1 MMRSAA
7 RLFFLFVLLTIPR
20 LGLDA
25 QSPPAAKR
33 GGHVDR
39 LHDVS
44 VPDPYR
50 WLEDLESDATRTWA
64 RAQDA
69 WTRDQL
75 RSVPGRDWLER
86 TIRRA
91 AEARRTSTPVRLG
104 GRYFY
109 TTSGTTGAARLID
122 GVWMRTSVDGRP
134 ILVVDGDS
142 IARAGGRVV
151 LTAPS
156 LDGRRMA
163 FGVAAP
169 GSRWMTIR
177 IRDLDRGTD
186 LSDTLAGLVSG
197 RSSVSWR
204 PDGAEIYYSR
214 FEQPAGGDLR
224 TAALGE
230 ERVFAHRLG
239 DAQSSDRLVFAPP
252 EGAGWA
258 LGTALTVDG
267 ATLVVTAKEPSSQG
281 NRVYLVD
288 PSGRREPSMLVSGF
302 AETFTFVGSEGDEFW
317 FQTDAAAPRGRVVA
331 IDRRAPA
338 RERWR
343 ELIPERDETITN
355 WLGVS
360 AVGGHLAVGYLVDA
374 RHTVRVFATTGELRY
389 ELTLPRPMGSLWT
402 GIVGRQ
408 NEPEA
413 FYTLSGLADP
423 GTVYRLDVATGRST
437 EFARTATGV
446 DPDRFLT
453 RQVFYRGKD
462 GTRIPMFL
470 VEGRDR
476 PSGPAPVW
484 MYGYGFDWAA
494 APWFQPAMVAWLEL
508 GGVFALPN
516 TRGGTEY
523 GEDWNAAGSRRH
535 KQTAIDDYVAAA
547 EHLIASGVTTRN
559 LMVANASS
567 AGGAIGGAALVQR
580 PELFGAAVL
589 DYPLLDMLRY
599 DRFTGAR
606 TWAHEYGTVADP
618 ADFRALLAY
627 SPYQTIRDGVCY
639 PPTLVAPGELDQSTP
654 PLHAYKFVA
663 ALQHAQSCD
672 HPIALRVAWGAGHS
686 AGATTRDA
694 TAMWVDQLAFL
705 IRALDLGPPTG
716 AGVGQGGG
724 GRESQATPP
733 SPASIRSR

>member
-1 MMRSAA
+1 MRSTP
-7 RLFFLFVLLTIPR
+7 RLLSLLVLLAIPR
-20 LGLDA
+20 LDLDA
-25 QSPPAAKR
+25 QSPPAATR

-39 LHDVS
+39 LHGVS

-50 WLEDLESDATRTWA
+50 WLEDLQSDATRAWA
-64 RAQDA
+64 RTQDA
-69 WTRDQL
+69 WTRDGL
-75 RSVPGRDWLER
+75 RSVPGRDWLVR
-86 TIRRA
+86 TIGRA
-91 AEARRTSTPVRLG
+91 AEARRTSTPVRMG

-109 TTSGTTGAARLID
+109 TTSGTTGGSRLID
-122 GVWMRTSVDGRP
+122 GVWMRRSVNGRP

-156 LDGRRMA
+156 LDGRMLA
-163 FGVAAP
+163 FGVAAS
-169 GSRWMTIR
+169 GSSWITLR
-177 IRDLDRGTD
+177 IRDLDRGSD
-186 LSDTLAGLVSG
+186 LPDTLTGLVSG
-197 RSSVSWR
+197 RSSVSWH
-204 PDGAEIYYSR
+204 PDGARIYYSR
-214 FEQPAGGDLR
+214 FEQTAGGDLR
-224 TAALGE
+224 TAALGD
-230 ERVFAHRLG
+230 ERVLVHRLG
-239 DAQSSDRLVFAPP
+239 DAQSGDRLVFAPH

-258 LGTALTVDG
+258 LGTTLTVDG
-267 ATLVVTAKEPSSQG
+267 GTLVVTAKEPSSQG
-281 NRVYLVD
+281 NRVYLAD
-288 PSGRREPSMLVSGF
+288 PSGRREPTLLVPGF
-302 AETFTFVGSEGDEFW
+302 SETFTFVGSEGDVLW

-331 IDRRAPA
+331 IDRRSPA

-343 ELIPERDETITN
+343 ELIPERKETITN

-374 RHTVRVFATTGELRY
+374 RHTVRVYATTGELRY

-413 FYTLSGLADP
+413 FYILSELADP

-437 EFARTATGV
+437 EFARSTTGV

-470 VEGRDR
+470 VERRDR

-523 GEDWNAAGSRRH
+523 CEAWNAAGSRH
-535 KQTAIDDYVAAA
+535 NKQTAIDDYVAAA
-547 EHLIASGVTTRN
+547 EHLIASGVTTRK

-606 TWAHEYGTVADP
+606 TWAHEYGTVADA

-627 SPYQTIRDGVCY
+627 SPYQAIREGVCY
-639 PPTLVAPGELDQSTP
+639 PPTLVAPGELDQTTP

-663 ALQHAQSCD
+663 ALQHAQACEQ
-672 HPIALRVAWGAGHS
+672 PIGLRVAWGAGHA

-694 TAMWVDQLAFL
+694 TEMWVDQLAFL
-705 IRALDLGPPTG
+705 IRALDLEPPTG
-716 AGVGQGGG
+716 ASA
-724 GRESQATPP
+724 GRRQ
-733 SPASIRSR
+733 